1 MSLVKKVILYNQT
14 QKANPVRKKKEL
26 ARIGWGECLS
36 AFINRLMLKNITY
49 FALFMSL

>member
-14 QKANPVRKKKEL
+14 QKANPVRKKREL